1 MQLFH
6 ENCGLSSNRA
16 GRTYLKISTKMK
28 KAKKRRKQGIS
39 EIIASLL
46 MIVIVVG
53 LSATVFAFAT
63 NGFSNLGSN
72 VSNLFGNSANALA
85 ERIVVEQ
92 VTFNESSHLGANLY
106 VRNDGTNPIAIA
118 AVYVTNITAS
128 KFVLAYTVSPA
139 KQINSGSFSIITVT
153 FTPDV
158 GTTYALTVA
167 SQLGNTVVT
176 NAKA

>member
-1 MQLFH
+1 MK
-6 ENCGLSSNRA
+6 R
-16 GRTYLKISTKMK
+16 ST
-28 KAKKRRKQGIS
+28 KRRKQGIS

-46 MIVIVVG
+46 MIVVVVG

-63 NGFSNLGSN
+63 NGFSNLGN
-72 VSNLFGNSANALA
+72 NLSNLFGNSANALS

-92 VTFNESSHLGANLY
+92 VTFNETGAKLGANLY
-106 VRNDGTNPIAIA
+106 VRNDGLNPVTIS
-118 AVYVTNITAS
+118 AVYVSNITAS
-128 KFVLAYTVSPA
+128 KFVLSYTVSPA
-139 KQINSGSFSIITVT
+139 KQINSGSFAIIAVT

-158 GTTYALTVA
+158 GSTYALTVA